1 VRIIVREGA
10 EAGRVIEVDRELSV
24 GRIEGNDVVVVDP
37 RVSSRHAT
45 LKPADGGIELT
56 DTGST
61 NGTFVDGTRLSG
73 SVLLRGGEEVR
84 IGSTVMVA
92 EPDVVT
98 AAATDPA
105 GATEFAG
112 TEIGELPTPTAEVP
126 APVPTPPPV
135 AAVPPPEEVPPPAAA
150 APPPPP
156 PPAPPAEWRLS
167 VRTGADTGRV
177 EQLPDGSEI
186 SLGRSPE
193 STFMLQDPRISAR
206 HAVVRR
212 QDGKVTVQDLGSAN
226 GTYVN
231 GDVVE
236 GNDRREVKAGDEIQL
251 GETIIVVSSGA
262 PGGTGLGPAPT
273 VMGSVPSDVR
283 EQSRKSTRNLIIVGV
298 VAVLAAGIAAAIAL
312 TRDGGKE
319 TRVIERIPATVTEQQ
334 VPTTPDIP
342 DIIEKNRTATVR
354 IFATLSDTA
363 ASTGSGSVIDQAQGL
378 IITNNHVAGVGQLTV
393 RNATGQEVQARLIAA
408 MPCEDVALVQITNPA
423 DRADFTQVEFA
434 DPASLSQGEQVL
446 ALGYPGTA
454 ATARPEE
461 CANAQLSATNGIIS
475 QTATK
480 YDVPGSDVAPLTD
493 AIQHNAAVNHGN
505 SGGPLFDLEGK
516 QVGINTAIY
525 FANGERLEGENYAI
539 SVRRILELIPR
550 LKTGD
555 SQAWLGATFAQYGD
569 EQGNPTAIVTD
580 YLDSQGPLALA
591 GVPAGI
597 AITSINGTDIRTYQD
612 YCAVMKGVGNGSTVE
627 LHVVDPNSGKEGELQ
642 VTTGRT
648 APISLQ

>member
-1 VRIIVREGA
+1 
-10 EAGRVIEVDRELSV
+10 
-24 GRIEGNDVVVVDP
+24 
-37 RVSSRHAT
+37 
-45 LKPADGGIELT
+45 
-56 DTGST
+56 
-61 NGTFVDGTRLSG
+61 
-73 SVLLRGGEEVR
+73 
-84 IGSTVMVA
+84 
-92 EPDVVT
+92 
-98 AAATDPA
+98 
-105 GATEFAG
+105 
-112 TEIGELPTPTAEVP
+112 
-126 APVPTPPPV
+126 
-135 AAVPPPEEVPPPAAA
+135 
-150 APPPPP
+150 
-156 PPAPPAEWRLS
+156 
-167 VRTGADTGRV
+167 VRTGPDTGRV
-177 EQLPDGSEI
+177 EQLPEGSEI

-231 GDVVE
+231 GDAVE

-334 VPTTPDIP
+334 VATTPDIP
-342 DIIEKNRTATVR
+342 DIIAKNRTGTVR
-354 IFATLSDTA
+354 ILAGLGGGALSA
-363 ASTGSGSVIDQAQGL
+363 GSGSVIDSGQGL
-378 IITNNHVAGVGQLTV
+378 IITNNHVAGIGALTV
-393 RNATGQEVQARLIAA
+393 RNATGQEVSARLIAA
-408 MPCEDVALVQITNPA
+408 MPCEDIALVQIANPA

-434 DPASLSQGEQVL
+434 DPASLAQGERVI

-454 ATARPEE
+454 ATARAEQF
-461 CANAQLSATNGIIS
+461 ANAQLSATDGIIS
-475 QTATK
+475 QTATQ

-569 EQGNPTAIVTD
+569 DQGNPTAIVTD
-580 YLDSQGPLALA
+580 YLDPQGPLAQK
-591 GVPAGI
+591 GVTPGI
-597 AITSINGTDIRTYQD
+597 AITKINGTEIHTYQD

-627 LHVVDPNSGKEGELQ
+627 LHVVEPNSGAEQDLQ
-642 VTTGRT
+642 VPTGRT
-648 APISLQ
+648 APITLQ

>member
-1 VRIIVREGA
+1 
-10 EAGRVIEVDRELSV
+10 
-24 GRIEGNDVVVVDP
+24 
-37 RVSSRHAT
+37 
-45 LKPADGGIELT
+45 
-56 DTGST
+56 
-61 NGTFVDGTRLSG
+61 
-73 SVLLRGGEEVR
+73 
-84 IGSTVMVA
+84 M
-92 EPDVVT
+92 
-98 AAATDPA
+98 
-105 GATEFAG
+105 
-112 TEIGELPTPTAEVP
+112 
-126 APVPTPPPV
+126 
-135 AAVPPPEEVPPPAAA
+135 
-150 APPPPP
+150 
-156 PPAPPAEWRLS
+156 
-167 VRTGADTGRV
+167 RTGPDTGRV
-177 EQLPDGSEI
+177 EQLPEGSEL

-231 GDVVE
+231 GDAVE

-251 GETIIVVSSGA
+251 GETIMVVSSGA

-273 VMGSVPSDVR
+273 VMGSVPTEVR

-312 TRDGGKE
+312 TRDSGKE

-354 IFATLSDTA
+354 IFATLSPEA
-363 ASTGSGSVIDQAQGL
+363 AATGSGSVVDQAQGL
-378 IITNNHVAGVGQLTV
+378 IITNNHVAGVGALTV
-393 RNATGQEVQARLIAA
+393 RNATGQEVPARLIAA
-408 MPCEDVALVQITNPA
+408 MPCEDIALVQITNPA

-461 CANAQLSATNGIIS
+461 FANAQLSATNGIIS

-525 FANGERLEGENYAI
+525 FANGQRLEGENYAI
-539 SVRRILELIPR
+539 SVRRIQELIPR

-555 SQAWLGATFAQYGD
+555 SQGWIGATFAQFGD
-569 EQGNPTAIVTD
+569 DEGNPTAIVTD
-580 YLDSQGPLALA
+580 FLDAEGPLAKA
-591 GVPAGI
+591 QVPAGI
-597 AITSINGTDIRTYQD
+597 AITAINGTEIHTYQD

-627 LHVVDPNSGKEGELQ
+627 LHLIDPNSGQETDLQ
-642 VTTGRT
+642 VPTGRT
-648 APISLQ
+648 APITLQ